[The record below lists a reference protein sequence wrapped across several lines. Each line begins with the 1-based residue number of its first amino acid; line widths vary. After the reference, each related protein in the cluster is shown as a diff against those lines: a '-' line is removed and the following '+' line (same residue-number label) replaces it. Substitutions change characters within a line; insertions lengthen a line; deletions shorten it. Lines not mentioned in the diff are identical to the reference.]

1 MLKKQNTKEFTMK
14 KITMITA
21 IFLLVLSA
29 TFADKVISADQLS
42 AGAKDFISKFSNNKF
57 KHKKGH
63 TNPITTSSVF

>member
-1 MLKKQNTKEFTMK
+1 MFPSHKCIILITDAEKQQNTKEFTMK

-42 AGAKDFISKFSNNKF
+42 AGAKDFISKTLKPFS
-57 KHKKGH
+57 
-63 TNPITTSSVF
+63 S